1 MIYNNFADIKISS
14 LGYGCMRFPLDGD
27 GKIDVA
33 ETKKLIDY
41 AMANGIN
48 YYDTAWGYLGGE
60 SEIVTGKLLSQYPR
74 DSYYLAS
81 KFPGYDLNNMD
92 KVEEIF
98 ERQLEK
104 CGVEYFDFY
113 LFHNVCEYNIDAY
126 LNSEYGIYD
135 YLIEQKK
142 NGRIKHLG
150 FSTHG
155 SFETITRFLDAY
167 GDDMEFCQIQLN
179 WLDWEFQDAKR
190 VCELLNKKNI
200 PIWVMEPVRG
210 GRLTTLV
217 PKYADKLKEINSE
230 RTLAEWAFDFVK
242 SVSGVALTLSGMS
255 TMEQLKE
262 NVRIFSNESSLTSS
276 DIDALIMLG
285 REITKIDFLPCTSC
299 KYCTE
304 GCPMGINIPRIVDL
318 YNEYLYSGIGNR
330 IMSSINSMEDD
341 KKPSAC
347 IGCQACEALCPQNI
361 KISEMMKKFADIL
374 KK

>member
-1 MIYNNFADIKISS
+1 MIYNNFADMKISS

-92 KVEEIF
+92 KVEKIF